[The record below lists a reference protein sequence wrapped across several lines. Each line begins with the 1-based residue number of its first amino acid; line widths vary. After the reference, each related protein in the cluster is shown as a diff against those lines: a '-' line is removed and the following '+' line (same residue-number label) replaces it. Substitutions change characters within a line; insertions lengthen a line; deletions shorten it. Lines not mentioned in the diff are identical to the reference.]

1 MSNRKEAVFAYL
13 AITSIGGIWGGP
25 LPFYGD
31 KVSDFDNL
39 ISITSEKRIQT
50 EAFKIYKNK
59 ENVLTHLPFWTM

>member
-31 KVSDFDNL
+31 KVGDFYNL
-39 ISITSEKRIQT
+39 ISMKGQKPILI
-50 EAFKIYKNK
+50 
-59 ENVLTHLPFWTM
+59 

>member
-31 KVSDFDNL
+31 KVGDFDILFSMKDQRQIL
-39 ISITSEKRIQT
+39 I
-50 EAFKIYKNK
+50 
-59 ENVLTHLPFWTM
+59 